1 MGSQRHENSRA
12 RVLGRKE
19 NASHMFMTITMQD
32 FFPILPEIFL
42 LAMIAV
48 ILVVDAFLPEYY
60 RIFTYQI
67 SQATLVG
74 VAILVLL
81 VQPEQSVLGF
91 HDTFVSDPLAT
102 LLKVFIA
109 LVTFLVFVYSKPY
122 LQERNLFKGEYFIL
136 GLTAV
141 LGMFVLVSAH
151 SLLTV
156 YLGLELLSLS
166 LYAMVGLHRES
177 ITASEAAMK
186 YFVLGAL
193 ASGMLLYGMS
203 LLYGVTGTLDLAG
216 ISDYLAGGAGEGSVR
231 LSFTEARP
239 VLIVGLIFVLVGI
252 AFKLG
257 VAPFHMW
264 VPDVYQGAPTAAT
277 LFIGTVPKIAAF
289 AMLMRL
295 LVDGLMGLEGDWM
308 EMLTILAILSMGI
321 GNIIAISQTNLK
333 RMLAYSTIAHAGF
346 LLLGVI
352 AGTKAGFSASTFY
365 VIVYTL
371 MAAGGFG
378 MIILLSRTGFES
390 DRLDDFKGLNE
401 RSPWYAFLMLILMLS
416 MAGVPPFLGFWA
428 KWSVLREL
436 VSADMVWLAVVAVCF
451 AVIGLFYYLRVVRL
465 MYFDTPHD
473 RAPIQPEVGMQVMIA
488 ANALA
493 ILALGLYPGA
503 LMTVCTAAISP

>member
-1 MGSQRHENSRA
+1 
-12 RVLGRKE
+12 
-19 NASHMFMTITMQD
+19 MTLTMQD
-32 FFPILPEIFL
+32 FLPILPEIFL
-42 LAMIAV
+42 VAMIALIV
-48 ILVVDAFLPEYY
+48 VVDAFLAEHY
-60 RIFTYQI
+60 RVFTYQI

-74 VAILVLL
+74 VAILILA
-81 VQPEQSVLGF
+81 VQPEQSVLLF
-91 HDTFVSDPLAT
+91 HDTFVNDPLAT
-102 LLKVFIA
+102 LLKMFII
-109 LVTFLVFVYSKPY
+109 LVTFFVFVYSKPY
-122 LQERNLFKGEYFIL
+122 LRDRGLFKGEYFIL

-141 LGMFVLVSAH
+141 LGMLVLVSAH

-156 YLGLELLSLS
+156 YLSLELLSLS

-203 LLYGVTGTLDLAG
+203 LLYGVTGTLDLAD
-216 ISDYLAGGAGEGSVR
+216 ISHYLVEKGVSGDLSGQDFAGVH
-231 LSFTEARP
+231 P

-257 VAPFHMW
+257 AAPFHMW
-264 VPDVYQGAPTAAT
+264 VPDVYQGAPTAVT
-277 LFIGTVPKIAAF
+277 LFIGTAPKIAAF

-295 LVDGLMGLEGDWM
+295 LVDGLMGLKDDWVQ
-308 EMLTILAILSMGI
+308 MLVVIAILSMGV

-352 AGTKAGFSASTFY
+352 AGTKTGFAASAFY

-378 MIILLSRTGFES
+378 MIILLSRTGVES
-390 DRLDDFKGLNE
+390 DQLDDFKGLNE

-436 VSADMVWLAVVAVCF
+436 VHMDMVWLAVVAVCF

-465 MYFDTPHD
+465 MYFEAPQNWT
-473 RAPIQPEVGMQVMIA
+473 PIQPEVGIRVMIS

-493 ILALGLYPGA
+493 ILVLGLYPGA
-503 LMTVCTAAISP
+503 LMTVCTTAISP